1 MQTLG
6 NSFARNVTFFGAKK
20 SSLQKK
26 LTNTKNLGEGTEKVG
41 GNEKKKQKKHI
52 IRIV

>member
-41 GNEKKKQKKHI
+41 GNEEKNRRNI
-52 IRIV
+52 